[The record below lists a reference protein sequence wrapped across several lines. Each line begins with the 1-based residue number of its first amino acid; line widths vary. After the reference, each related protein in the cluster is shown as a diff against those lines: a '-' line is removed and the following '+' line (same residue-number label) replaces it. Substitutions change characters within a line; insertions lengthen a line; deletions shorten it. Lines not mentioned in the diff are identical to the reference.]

1 MPLNRLQW
9 QLMALDCSRW
19 TSVELARAT

>member
-9 QLMALDCSRW
+9 QHMALDCSRW